1 MAGSDVGD
9 HLGDEEWVVFGTL
22 LFIERIVTG
31 FLLEG
36 VEAAD
41 TGGYDNAYPV
51 AVEVGSLLQA
61 GVGHGLTG
69 GHERILG
76 VEVELTEFLAVDM
89 VGGVEA
95 LYLAGKLSLKLRG
108 VEVCDRCCTAFAF
121 KGGGPGGL
129 DIIAQRGYGAEACHY
144 YSLKFHILKGGKI
157 VGKRWIGEKK
167 ESRHPPEG
175 RMPGCGIAVG
185 YS

>member
-1 MAGSDVGD
+1 
-9 HLGDEEWVVFGTL
+9 
-22 LFIERIVTG
+22 
-31 FLLEG
+31 
-36 VEAAD
+36 
-41 TGGYDNAYPV
+41 
-51 AVEVGSLLQA
+51 
-61 GVGHGLTG
+61 
-69 GHERILG
+69 
-76 VEVELTEFLAVDM
+76 M

-144 YSLKFHILKGGKI
+144 YSLKVPYIKGRKNSREK
-157 VGKRWIGEKK
+157 VDRGEK